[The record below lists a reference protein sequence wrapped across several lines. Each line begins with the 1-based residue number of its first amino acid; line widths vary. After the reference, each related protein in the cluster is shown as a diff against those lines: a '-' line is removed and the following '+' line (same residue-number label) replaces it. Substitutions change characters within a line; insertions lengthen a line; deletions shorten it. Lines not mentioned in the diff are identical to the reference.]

1 MSSTAADR
9 APGGPASRTLNG
21 VRIGLLGALAVWPA
35 GSGTDG
41 GSDAAR
47 GAGNGVKAPG
57 GALVRGLLARLAL
70 DVGRPV
76 AVSTLVDDLWG
87 AAPPDGAAGALQ
99 ALVSRLRRALGA
111 GLVRY
116 EPAGYRLALAPEQV
130 DAARFTELTAAARR
144 TEATEPA
151 RARALLT
158 EAAALWRGPAL
169 ADLTD
174 LPFAPAA
181 ADRLAEQRALAV
193 ESAARLALAAG
204 EPDAELTAL
213 RDVLAGQPLREPTAA
228 LLARTLHAAGRRAD
242 ALAVLDQLRIA
253 LADQLGVDPGPELT
267 AAHLHILRTAPPPPA
282 DTTPPASRES
292 GIPSGRV
299 ADSVSPSRRPP
310 RTPTPHPGESPDSV
324 GRVAGFRGPDP
335 GPTDPALSSPGPSK
349 PGLSSPGLSS
359 PGLSSPGLSSP
370 GLSSFIGRDTDLRR
384 LHAVLGDA
392 RLVTLIGPGGAG
404 KTRLAR
410 ETVAT
415 LGTRPVRLAELAPL
429 ADAAALPA
437 AVLAAVGGGEPT
449 LRPQG
454 RPGEYAP
461 DSTERLVAAV
471 SNRPLLLVL
480 DNCEHLVH
488 DVAELAEHLL
498 LRAPELRI
506 LATSREPLGIP
517 GERLHPVDALAEPDA
532 VALLTERARAVR
544 PDFALEPV
552 RADVTEICRR
562 LDGQPLAIELAAAR
576 LRTLSPAE
584 IVARLDDRFRLL
596 TAGSRTAPDRH
607 QSLRAVVAWSWD
619 LLDDTERALARR
631 LAVFAGGATLEAVQQ
646 VCADP
651 SADPSADPTGGPITA
666 PGPAPIAAPSAGV
679 SDPIDALDVLDVLAA
694 LVDKSLVQAVP
705 PPDGSGPTRY
715 RMLETI
721 KAFAAE
727 RGAEA
732 GERHAVA
739 TAHARYFTGLAE
751 TADRYLRGPGQLV
764 WMNRL
769 RAESGNLLVA
779 LRHATATG
787 DAATAL
793 RLTAALGWFW
803 VARGLFG
810 EAGGWLA
817 AATSVPGEAPK
828 AARAF
833 SLALLAASEAHAGEL
848 TSAREHLSAS
858 IALTGAAELRELP
871 LLRLVEPITAL
882 FLHGDEGPLTTLS
895 GPPNVDRADRADEP
909 DGRWLRAFATHLR
922 AQYAENLGNLEL
934 QTELLRV
941 CHEEFRATGDRF
953 GLGMTVCSLG
963 EREELA
969 GNLAAAAESY
979 DEAVRLATELGNEDD
994 QPQFR
999 ALSARVAARR
1009 GDPEGARVEL
1019 RLALRTAGRRIA
1031 LGAAP
1036 LLLTLAEVERL
1047 AGDLPAARAALRTFD
1062 TERASQPT
1070 AGMPQ
1075 RDAIAAATLVGIET
1089 AVGNLAAARTALR
1102 RAVAAALAS
1111 TDGPVQAIVAEVAAA
1126 TEALAGDHTCAAAM
1140 LGLATARRGTLD
1152 RGNPVVLATLA
1163 ELTEALGPDGVER
1176 EMRRG
1181 RELPVERAFAL
1192 LPLD

>member
-1 MSSTAADR
+1 M
-9 APGGPASRTLNG
+9 
-21 VRIGLLGALAVWPA
+21 RIGLLGALAVWPA
-35 GSGTDG
+35 GSGTADGSGTARESGAANGSGTARKSGADDGSGTDG

-47 GAGNGVKAPG
+47 GVRNGVSAPG

-87 AAPPDGAAGALQ
+87 TAPPDGAAGALQ

-111 GLVRY
+111 GVVRY

-151 RARALLT
+151 RARALLA

-228 LLARTLHAAGRRAD
+228 LLARSLHAAGRRAD
-242 ALAVLDQLRIA
+242 ALAVLDQLRTA

-267 AAHLHILRTAPPPPA
+267 GAHLHILRTTPPPPPPA
-282 DTTPPASRES
+282 ETTPPASRES

-299 ADSVSPSRRPP
+299 ADSVSPGRRPP
-310 RTPTPHPGESPDSV
+310 RTPTPHPGESLDPV

-335 GPTDPALSSPGPSK
+335 GPASPAPTGPA
-349 PGLSSPGLSS
+349 
-359 PGLSSPGLSSP
+359 LSSP
-370 GLSSFIGRDTDLRR
+370 GLSSFIGRDADLRR
-384 LHAVLGDA
+384 LHAALDGA

-415 LGTRPVRLAELAPL
+415 LGTRTVRLAELAPL
-429 ADAAALPA
+429 GDAAALPA
-437 AVLAAVGGGEPT
+437 AVLAAVGGGELV
-449 LRPQG
+449 LRAQD
-454 RPGEYAP
+454 RPGEHAP

-471 SNRPLLLVL
+471 SGRPMVLVL

-506 LATSREPLGIP
+506 LATSREPLGVP

-532 VALLTERARAVR
+532 VALLAERAGAVR
-544 PDFALEPV
+544 PDFALAPV
-552 RADVTEICRR
+552 RAEVTEICRR

-619 LLDDTERALARR
+619 LLDDAERALARR
-631 LAVFAGGATLEAVQQ
+631 LAVFAGGATLEALRQ

-651 SADPSADPTGGPITA
+651 TDPPDGPPTNPPAEPPDP
-666 PGPAPIAAPSAGV
+666 
-679 SDPIDALDVLDVLAA
+679 LDILAA

-705 PPDGSGPTRY
+705 PPDGTGPTRY

-721 KAFAAE
+721 KAFAE
-727 RGAEA
+727 QQLLEA
-732 GERHAVA
+732 GERDAVA
-739 TAHARYFTGLAE
+739 EAHAHYFLALAE
-751 TADRYLRGPGQLV
+751 AADRRLRGPDQLV
-764 WMNRL
+764 WMGRL
-769 RAESGNLLVA
+769 RAESGNLLAA
-779 LRHATATG
+779 LRHAISTR

-803 VARGLFG
+803 VARGLFD
-810 EAGGWLA
+810 EASGWLA
-817 AATSVPGEAPK
+817 GATELPGEAPA

-833 SLALLAASEAHAGEL
+833 SLALLAATEAHAGEL
-848 TSAREHLSAS
+848 ASARTHIATA
-858 IALTGAAELRELP
+858 IALIDEAAMGELP
-871 LLRLVEPITAL
+871 LLRLIGPIAAL
-882 FLHGDEGPLTTLS
+882 YVHGDDGPLIALS
-895 GPPNVDRADRADEP
+895 GLAGPERP

-922 AQYAENLGNLEL
+922 AQYAENLGHLEL

-941 CHEEFRATGDRF
+941 CHEEFRVTGDRF

-979 DEAVRLATELGNEDD
+979 DEAVQLATELGNEDD

-999 ALSARVAARR
+999 ALSARAAARR
-1009 GDPEGARVEL
+1009 GDPETARATL
-1019 RLALRTAGRRIA
+1019 RLAMSAADQRIIV
-1031 LGAAP
+1031 GYGP
-1036 LLLTLAEVERL
+1036 LQLTLVEVERL
-1047 AGDLPAARAALRTFD
+1047 AGDLPAARAALRAFEAQPAD
-1062 TERASQPT
+1062 ERT
-1070 AGMPQ
+1070 IGFPQ
-1075 RDAIAAATLVGIET
+1075 RDAIAAAALVGIET
-1089 AVGNLAAARTALR
+1089 ADGNLAAARAALR
-1102 RAVAAALAS
+1102 RAVASALTS
-1111 TDGPVQAIVAEVAAA
+1111 TDGPVQAVVAEVAAA
-1126 TEALAGDHTCAAAM
+1126 TEVLAGDHTNAAAL

-1163 ELTEALGPDGVER
+1163 EVTEALGPAGVER
-1176 EMRRG
+1176 AVRRG
-1181 RELPVERAFAL
+1181 RAMSAERGFAL
-1192 LPLD
+1192 LPLE